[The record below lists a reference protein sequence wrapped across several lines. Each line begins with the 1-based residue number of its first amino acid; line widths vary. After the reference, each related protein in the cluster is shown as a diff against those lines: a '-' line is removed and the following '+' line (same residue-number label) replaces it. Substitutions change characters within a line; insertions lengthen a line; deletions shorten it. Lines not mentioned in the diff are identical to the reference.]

1 MLSPRKIA
9 QRLALSDRNIEE
21 LLALRLLF
29 DDPRDIVD
37 LDQDIK
43 DLEFF
48 PERLTTSYRQEWITY
63 ICRAIAAQCKSVEDE
78 DERAYAGTIQ
88 SKANELQ
95 DSDNERYRRL
105 LVFVNRA
112 QGISENDNVVSMPN
126 PLRKRLEDF
135 LML

>member
-48 PERLTTSYRQEWITY
+48 PERLAASYKQEWIAY
-63 ICRAIAAQCKSVEDE
+63 IGRAIAAQCKSVDE
-78 DERAYAGTIQ
+78 DDERIYAGTIQ

-95 DSDNERYRRL
+95 DRDDERYRRL
-105 LVFVNRA
+105 LAFVSRA